1 MQNHAQVRLLSGPR
15 LVRLCSIS
23 TNLEKT
29 MNPVARTCVRMIVS
43 VSGGTYGSPPI
54 VQRPIWI
61 PTNEPSFEIQY
72 DSRKESDDVIGLGSN
87 WCGFGQHLR
96 FPIEGPDDDRCWR
109 TILRFHDPLS
119 PTCSYSCAPGR
130 NAVGSSSQPRHECR
144 QVRARK
150 ACTAREM
157 PSSSTSRWVTTRMQ
171 WPVEPMVK
179 TSIPASANAS
189 TTSASGR
196 SVVT

>member
-1 MQNHAQVRLLSGPR
+1 MQIHAHVRLLSGPR

-43 VSGGTYGSPPI
+43 VSGGTYGSP
-54 VQRPIWI
+54 QSCNDQYGYRPM
-61 PTNEPSFEIQY
+61 NQA
-72 DSRKESDDVIGLGSN
+72 SRFNMTAAKSKMMSLDWGRTGGL
-87 WCGFGQHLR
+87 GQHLR